1 MTAVTPSTMPSRNCS
16 ARFATRRRLE
26 RPTFGPELAK
36 MGRALGQ
43 PFMPWQRMVAD
54 VAGEYDPNTGLP
66 FYREVMVTVPRQS
79 GKTTLF
85 LGWQLHRCLSPRW
98 SQPQRS
104 AFTAQSGKDARDKW
118 LDELFP
124 LIRSSKKLNPLVR
137 QITEGMGNE
146 AIRFKNGSLIRVLSS
161 SNSSGHSKTLHQATL
176 DELWHDVDDRREQGL
191 RPAMIT
197 IPDAQ
202 LLGCSTAGTDA
213 SVVLNRKVQ
222 AGRAAV
228 AEDSGRGIAYFEF
241 SAPDDWDPFDD
252 ESFYRFHPALCPD
265 PPCRCGD
272 GQWRHTIT
280 IDVLRVER
288 AGMELDEFKRAYG
301 NVPRT
306 SADDREIPQ
315 AVWQAVQSPTA
326 APLDPIRLGVDVAED
341 RSSAAIT
348 AAGGGVIEPI
358 EHREGVGWLFERARE
373 IALRWDATVV
383 IDDSGPARY
392 LAGDLAKEGVR
403 VERPGAADVA
413 AMCGRIFDDIADGKV
428 VFSTR
433 GRVWQGMDDAVAGLA
448 SRPSGDRKVWSRAAS
463 TADITPFF
471 AATLAWQPKD
481 AGGAFA
487 LFG

>member
-1 MTAVTPSTMPSRNCS
+1 M
-16 ARFATRRRLE
+16 
-26 RPTFGPELAK
+26 
-36 MGRALGQ
+36 
-43 PFMPWQRMVAD
+43 D
-54 VAGEYDPNTGLP
+54 VAGEYDPVTGIP
-66 FYREVMVTVPRQS
+66 YYREVIVTVMRQS
-79 GKTTLF
+79 GKSTLVLSF
-85 LGWQLHRCLSPRW
+85 EVERCTVREE
-98 SQPQRS
+98 PQRV
-104 AFTAQSGKDARDKW
+104 AYTAQTGWDARRKL
-118 LDELFP
+118 LDDQVPAVQSSP
-124 LIRSSKKLNPLVR
+124 LWTAVKKVYR
-137 QITEGMGNE
+137 AQGAEGVLWTS
-146 AIRFKNGSLIRVLSS
+146 GSRIDVMA
-161 SNSSGHSKTLHQATL
+161 SNASAGHGRTL
-176 DELWHDVDDRREQGL
+176 DLGVIDEAFDDEDDRREQAIL
-191 RPAMIT
+191 PAMAT
-197 IPDAQ
+197 RPEAQ
-202 LLGCSTAGTDA
+202 LLIASTAGTKR
-213 SVVLNRKVQ
+213 SVYLRRKVE
-222 AGRAAV
+222 AGRHAAE
-228 AEDSGRGIAYFEF
+228 ADRGHGIAYFEW
-241 SAPDDWDPFDD
+241 SIPTDADIDDPAVWW
-252 ESFYRFHPALCPD
+252 EYMPALGWTISEAAVAHARQTMSD
-265 PPCRCGD
+265 SEFRRGF
-272 GQWRHTIT
+272 GNQWT
-280 IDVLRVER
+280 
-288 AGMELDEFKRAYG
+288 DEEH
-301 NVPRT
+301 
-306 SADDREIPQ
+306 DREIPQ
-315 AVWQAVQSPTA
+315 DVWKRVQSPTA